1 MGRFVGC
8 WLWAGGEWKVEWK
21 AGRRVREWRVGGGL
35 VALEWK
41 SEGKRREL
49 RVESG
54 GGMSGLRESWDRGL
68 HVSFEMPY
76 FQV

>member
-1 MGRFVGC
+1 MGNGKICGMLVVGR
-8 WLWAGGEWKVEWK
+8 G
-21 AGRRVREWRVGGGL
+21 
-35 VALEWK
+35 
-41 SEGKRREL
+41 

-54 GGMSGLRESWDRGL
+54 MEGGEKRERVESGRWAGSFGMEGGGEEERVESWDRGL